1 MGMYFFFFSSDGKS
15 MAAKNPKAAAEEFI
29 DQALMGLYK
38 FKLKKVTAGKAKEAP
53 DLSVVVTDSSSGKEY
68 YFQYTSLKRK

>member
-1 MGMYFFFFSSDGKS
+1 
-15 MAAKNPKAAAEEFI
+15 
-29 DQALMGLYK
+29 MGLYK
-38 FKLKKVTAGKAKEAP
+38 FKLKKVTAGKAKESP

>member
-1 MGMYFFFFSSDGKS
+1 MGMYFCKSTSDGKS

-38 FKLKKVTAGKAKEAP
+38 FKLKKVTQGKYKESP
-53 DLSVVVTDSSSGKEY
+53 DITVVVTDSSSGKEY
-68 YFQYTSLKRK
+68 YFQYTSLKLK